1 MEEAISN
8 LLLGNAGVSA
18 LVGDRVN
25 WSARPGAVLPA
36 ITLHRITGQRDAT
49 NSGRSG
55 LVSSSV
61 QIDIWGG
68 TYSQAKRLA
77 RAVVPALPHAQTA
90 TGGVVLQGIFIDSES
105 DSFEGEDPTPLYRTR
120 IDISVWH
127 QEI

>member
-1 MEEAISN
+1 VEEAISN
-8 LLLGNAGVSA
+8 LLLGNAPVAGM
-18 LVGDRVN
+18 VGDRVN
-25 WSARPGAVLPA
+25 WAVRPGADLPA

-49 NSGRSG
+49 LSGRSG
-55 LVSSSV
+55 LVSSTV
-61 QIDIWGG
+61 QIDIWG
-68 TYSQAKRLA
+68 S
-77 RAVVPALPHAQTA
+77 RAVVPALPHAATT